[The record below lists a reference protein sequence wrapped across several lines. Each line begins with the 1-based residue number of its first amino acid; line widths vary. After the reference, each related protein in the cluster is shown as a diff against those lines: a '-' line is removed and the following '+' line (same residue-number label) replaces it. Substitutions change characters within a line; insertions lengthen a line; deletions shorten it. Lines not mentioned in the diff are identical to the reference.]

1 MNRPYCLPHPRLF
14 AAATLAGV
22 ALAGLV
28 ATAGARAADKSELFK
43 CVDGAGVVSIQSEP
57 CAKGSTQVWRRDA
70 TPEPPPSPE
79 QAAQAEARIRRDQQA
94 VRELSEIVE
103 RKLKPTPEAA
113 PEDRR
118 AEPPPSAAPTAC
130 EAAQDFAA
138 SVQGKP
144 WMELSESQTR
154 RLYGWVSEQCKPA
167 RGA

>member
-1 MNRPYCLPHPRLF
+1 MNQTYATPVSRLLAIATIAGL
-14 AAATLAGV
+14 AAA
-22 ALAGLV
+22 LV
-28 ATAGARAADKSELFK
+28 TSGAQAADKNELFK
-43 CVDGAGVVSIQSEP
+43 CVDAAGVVSIQSEP

-70 TPEPPPSPE
+70 TPEPTPSPE

-103 RKLKPTPEAA
+103 RKLKPVPEA
-113 PEDRR
+113 ELDQRR
-118 AEPPPSAAPTAC
+118 SEPPATRPEPTAC

-138 SVQGKP
+138 SLQGKP
-144 WMELSESQTR
+144 WLELSEAQTR

>member
-1 MNRPYCLPHPRLF
+1 MNRPYPVSAPHLI
-14 AAATLAGV
+14 ALATIASL
-22 ALAGLV
+22 ALAGLTTNV
-28 ATAGARAADKSELFK
+28 ARAADKNELFK
-43 CVDGAGVVSIQSEP
+43 CVDAAGVVSIQSEA

-70 TPEPPPSPE
+70 TPEPAPSAE

-103 RKLKPTPEAA
+103 RKLKPAPEAA

-118 AEPPPSAAPTAC
+118 ADPPPPAPSAC

-144 WMELSESQTR
+144 WLELTEGQTR